1 MNNHEHRTKQTY
13 ESYTFQLVM
22 SFWYKLVCCYDDKY
36 SKPVKIYRGEE
47 PVEKFMREM
56 LEEVDYCKTTMR
68 KHFKKPLVMSD
79 DEVEMFKQADV
90 CYICGQQYTDADTRV
105 RDHCYV
111 TGKYRGSAHQDCNLK
126 LRLDPNNVK
135 IPVIFHN
142 LGGYDAHF
150 IMQAIGKEK
159 KLDINCIPNNMEQY
173 IAFMLGK
180 HLVFLDSFQFMASS
194 LDRLAADLPEDKFK
208 YTSQAFQNEELI
220 Y

>member
-1 MNNHEHRTKQTY
+1 
-13 ESYTFQLVM
+13 
-22 SFWYKLVCCYDDKY
+22 
-36 SKPVKIYRGEE
+36 
-47 PVEKFMREM
+47 MREM

-68 KHFKKPLVMSD
+68 KHFKKLLVTSD

-90 CYICGQQYTDADTRV
+90 CYICDQQYTDADTRV
-105 RDHCYV
+105 RDHCHV

-135 IPVIFHN
+135 IPVLFHN

-173 IAFMLGK
+173 MAFMLGK

-194 LDRLAADLPEDKFK
+194 LDRLADNLPEDKFK
-208 YTSQAFQNEELI
+208 YTSQVFQNEELI
-220 Y
+220 LMQKKGVYSYDFMDSFFKLNHPTLPTKDEFFSLLGRRHTHRGIYWAQK